1 MTAAL
6 VVVDVQNDFCPGGS
20 LAVEGGDRV
29 AASITDY
36 LGAEAGRYDRII
48 ATMDWHPEPGSLPGF
63 DHFSPDPNFV
73 DTWPAHCVAET
84 DGAKFHPALELP
96 EDAVIVRKGQGSAAY
111 SGFEGTDGDD
121 RSLETVLADAGI
133 DQIDVVGLATDH
145 CVLATAM
152 DGKALG
158 LSVRVLLPA
167 VAGVAPDT
175 TEAALGRLSEAGV
188 ELLDE
193 LPSS

>member
-1 MTAAL
+1 MTTAL

-20 LAVEGGDRV
+20 LAVEGGDDV
-29 AASITDY
+29 AASITSY
-36 LGAEAGRYDRII
+36 VKAGAARYDRII
-48 ATMDWHPEPGSLPGF
+48 ATMDWHPEPGTLPGF
-63 DHFSPDPNFV
+63 DHFSPEPNFV

-84 DGAKFHPALELP
+84 DGARFHPALELP
-96 EDAVIVRKGQGSAAY
+96 EDTVIVRKGQNSAAY
-111 SGFEGTDGDD
+111 SGFEGSDTED
-121 RSLETVLADAGI
+121 RPLEAVLADAGV
-133 DQIDVVGLATDH
+133 DRIDVVGLATDH

-175 TEAALGRLSEAGV
+175 TEAALTRLAEAGV
-188 ELLDE
+188 ELVDE
-193 LPSS
+193 LPAD